1 MFARRIANSL
11 RHLISIHR
19 YLIDIQSNLGGSEQ
33 YICRLVQG
41 KKGKIAQGLDPLV
54 VG

>member
-11 RHLISIHR
+11 RHLTTIHR